1 MDDIFHAKIIGDAE
15 MQALSFIL
23 VFIDLLSKIA
33 GDMLSLFSAFNTKV
47 KKSDFY
53 TVRTLHFFLAGTMLL
68 MRISTPR
75 IGSCYLQ

>member
-33 GDMLSLFSAFNTKV
+33 GVIDIFSFQHKSE
-47 KKSDFY
+47 KKRFLYS
-53 TVRTLHFFLAGTMLL
+53 TLHFFFSRNNA
-68 MRISTPR
+68 SDENFYP
-75 IGSCYLQ
+75 